1 MNSRALEPQDM
12 GGMFADLDPTMREFF
27 APKPRRGRP
36 PKLVGVRAPAERPD
50 HYKVISI
57 SLYVEDIER
66 LKSLVDTMKRAGHTR
81 ANQSMVIRE
90 ALRQLDVDLVPPQR

>member
-1 MNSRALEPQDM
+1 MFSDM
-12 GGMFADLDPTMREFF
+12 DTTMRDFF

-36 PKLVGVRAPAERPD
+36 PKMAEPVPTSDGPAARPE

-66 LKSLVDTMKRAGHTR
+66 LKTLVRTMKRAGHTR

-90 ALRQLDVDLVPPQR
+90 ALRQLDTELVPPQR

>member
-1 MNSRALEPQDM
+1 MSSRALEPQEM
-12 GGMFADLDPTMREFF
+12 GAVFADMDMTMRDFF
-27 APKPRRGRP
+27 APKARRGRP
-36 PKLVGVRAPAERPD
+36 AKVSTRPAERPD

-66 LKSLVDTMKRAGHTR
+66 LKTLVNTMKRAGHTR

-90 ALRQLDVDLVPPQR
+90 ALRQLDTELIPPQR

>member
-1 MNSRALEPQDM
+1 LNSRVPDGEDF
-12 GGMFADLDPTMREFF
+12 GHVFSGMEDSMDTFF
-27 APKPRRGRP
+27 AAQPRRGRP
-36 PKLVGVRAPAERPD
+36 SKLVEPAPAQRPE

-66 LKSLVDTMKRAGHTR
+66 LKALVGAMKRGGHSR

-90 ALRQLDVDLVPPQR
+90 ALRQFDPSRVPSQR

>member
-1 MNSRALEPQDM
+1 MSSRALEPQEM
-12 GGMFADLDPTMREFF
+12 GSVFADMDVSMRDFF

-36 PKLVGVRAPAERPD
+36 AKAVAPAERPD

-66 LKSLVDTMKRAGHTR
+66 LKTLVHTMKRAGHTR

-90 ALRQLDVDLVPPQR
+90 ALRQLDTERVPPQR

>member
-1 MNSRALEPQDM
+1 LNSRVPDGEDF
-12 GGMFADLDPTMREFF
+12 GHVFSGMEDSMDTFF
-27 APKPRRGRP
+27 AAPPRRGRP
-36 PKLVGVRAPAERPD
+36 PKLVEPAPAQRPE

-66 LKSLVDTMKRAGHTR
+66 LKALVGGMKRGGHSR

-90 ALRQLDVDLVPPQR
+90 ALRQFDPSRVPSQR

>member
-1 MNSRALEPQDM
+1 MSSRVLETQEIGAVFSDM
-12 GGMFADLDPTMREFF
+12 DASMRDFF
-27 APKPRRGRP
+27 APKARRGRP
-36 PKLVGVRAPAERPD
+36 PKLAVAAPVERPD

-66 LKSLVDTMKRAGHTR
+66 LKALVRTMKRAGHTR

-90 ALRQLDVDLVPPQR
+90 ALRQLDTTQVPPQR

>member
-1 MNSRALEPQDM
+1 
-12 GGMFADLDPTMREFF
+12 MFADMDVSMRDFF

-36 PKLVGVRAPAERPD
+36 ARLAPAAPAERPE

-66 LKSLVDTMKRAGHTR
+66 LKALVGTMKRAGHTR

-90 ALRQLDVDLVPPQR
+90 ALRQLDTERVPPQR

>member
-1 MNSRALEPQDM
+1 MSSRALEPQEM
-12 GGMFADLDPTMREFF
+12 GAVFADMDASMRDFF
-27 APKPRRGRP
+27 APKVRRGRP
-36 PKLVGVRAPAERPD
+36 AKIGTPVTAERPD

-66 LKSLVDTMKRAGHTR
+66 LKTLVRTMKRNGHTR

-90 ALRQLDVDLVPPQR
+90 ALRQLDTELVPPQR

>member
-1 MNSRALEPQDM
+1 MNNRALEPQEM
-12 GGMFADLDPTMREFF
+12 GGVFADLDPMREFF
-27 APKPRRGRP
+27 SPKPKRGRP
-36 PKLVGVRAPAERPD
+36 PKLVALRSPAERPD

-66 LKSLVDTMKRAGHTR
+66 LKTLVSTMKRAGHTR

-90 ALRQLDVDLVPPQR
+90 ALRQFDVDRVPPQR

>member
-1 MNSRALEPQDM
+1 MFSDM
-12 GGMFADLDPTMREFF
+12 DSTMRDFF

-36 PKLVGVRAPAERPD
+36 PKVAEPLPRSALDGASPARPE

-66 LKSLVDTMKRAGHTR
+66 LKTLVRTMKRAGHTR

-90 ALRQLDVDLVPPQR
+90 SLRQLDTELVPPQR

>member
-12 GGMFADLDPTMREFF
+12 GSVFSDMDSTMRDFF
-27 APKPRRGRP
+27 APKAKRGRP
-36 PKLVGVRAPAERPD
+36 AKVAEPVPAARPD

-66 LKSLVDTMKRAGHTR
+66 LKGLVRAMKRAGHTR

-90 ALRQLDVDLVPPQR
+90 ALRQLDTERVPPQR

>member
-1 MNSRALEPQDM
+1 ME
-12 GGMFADLDPTMREFF
+12 TFF
-27 APKPRRGRP
+27 AAPPRRGRP
-36 PKLVGVRAPAERPD
+36 PKLAEPAPAQRPE

-66 LKSLVDTMKRAGHTR
+66 LKALVGQMKRGGHSR

-90 ALRQLDVDLVPPQR
+90 ALRQFDPSRVPSQR